1 MFGQCGDHIGT
12 SVCPAAGWQQQTPVG
27 VGEAW
32 FFGILLAL
40 QQEQVQGR
48 SVLAGQGV
56 LYTTAEEALLP

>member
-1 MFGQCGDHIGT
+1 MFGQCGDHSGT
-12 SVCPAAGWQQQTPVG
+12 SVCPAVGWQQQTPVG

-56 LYTTAEEALLP
+56 LCTTAEEALLP